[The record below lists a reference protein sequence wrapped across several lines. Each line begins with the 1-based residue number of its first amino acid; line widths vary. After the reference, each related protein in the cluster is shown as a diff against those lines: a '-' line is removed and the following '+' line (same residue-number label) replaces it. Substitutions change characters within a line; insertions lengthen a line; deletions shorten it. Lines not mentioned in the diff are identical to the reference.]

1 MVWGHPIS
9 LTPDIAVRWLIVDLC
24 SSVLH
29 WSEHAIFYLISHL
42 FVLKTD
48 QSLPPRGGLATGI
61 QRKIDQ
67 KHCTLWFLADPFPP
81 WGKNMGTLRKLCK
94 SCKKQWKILWKLCG
108 KCRNCGEIAG
118 KQENRKILEIGR
130 IVEIVSKKLWGYCR
144 KTAAMAEMAEKL
156 REIAGNLQENCGK
169 LRKLQEQCGKIAVI
183 YFPFTPIVHH
193 RPHGLSSASWCA
205 SLAAP
210 RRREAQN
217 WCFAG
222 GRASCSHRHQ
232 GCEKARRFL
241 GEWSTPHTPPKW
253 GGGKTSS
260 DNKPN
265 FSYTHLFCIFH
276 FQNLKSCFWYF

>member
-169 LRKLQEQCGKIAVI
+169 LRKLQERCVKIAVI
-183 YFPFTPIVHH
+183 YIPFPLCTTDPMV
-193 RPHGLSSASWCA
+193 S
-205 SLAAP
+205 AAP
-210 RRREAQN
+210 PGALLWQLRGGERHKTGVSPAVARHAAIAIRAVRRQEGF
-217 WCFAG
+217 WG
-222 GRASCSHRHQ
+222 SGRPP
-232 GCEKARRFL
+232 
-241 GEWSTPHTPPKW
+241 TPHQNG